1 MVVTYWGKS
10 TIFALIK
17 LVLMKRILICL
28 CFILAAV
35 SCSRQEKEL
44 KERALELCNYIP
56 DHVLKPEA
64 EDFMTPEFFKTLSEA
79 WDAPDIDFD
88 GPGYGEWL
96 LYFVTG
102 NGGGKPLYAVK
113 SVSLKSKEEAH
124 AVITV
129 RIKDDLSE
137 YVEPEEQAREYGI
150 VMKLVDDKW
159 LLDDFD
165 NKKAECIDYIKEQ
178 RAKCESGELLEA
190 LESYEFYR
198 TFIPEFKKRV
208 EAYYQKYGK

>member
-1 MVVTYWGKS
+1 
-10 TIFALIK
+10 
-17 LVLMKRILICL
+17 MKRILICL
-28 CFILAAV
+28 CFIVAAV
-35 SCSRQEKEL
+35 SCGRQEKEL

-64 EDFMTPEFFKTLSEA
+64 EDFMTPDFFKTLSEA

-113 SVSLKSKEEAH
+113 SVTLKSKDEAQV
-124 AVITV
+124 VITV
-129 RIKDDLSE
+129 RIKDNVSG
-137 YVEPEEQAREYGI
+137 YVESEEQAREYVI
-150 VMKLVDDKW
+150 VMKLVDSKW

-165 NKKAECIDYIKEQ
+165 NKKAECIDYIKKQ
-178 RAKCESGELLEA
+178 RAKCESGELLKE
-190 LESYEFYR
+190 LESDEFYR
-198 TFIPEFKKRV
+198 SFVPEFRKRV
-208 EAYYQKYGK
+208 EDYYKKYCK